1 MSEPTLDFDVDI
13 ARRKL
18 AEAQAE
24 RDEEQAVTD
33 ALRWHA
39 DGHDRRVTDLNFYIN
54 QLHALIARKEA
65 AESLRPPP
73 PVAPEGE
80 NETTPP
86 SPESEQ

>member
-1 MSEPTLDFDVDI
+1 MSEPTLDFDLPI

-18 AEAQAE
+18 AEAQNE
-24 RDEEQAVTD
+24 RDQQQAIVD
-33 ALRWHA
+33 AMRWHA
-39 DGHDRRVTDLNFYIN
+39 DEYDRSVNRMNIYIN

-65 AESLRPPP
+65 AESLRPAP

>member
-1 MSEPTLDFDVDI
+1 MSEPTLDFDLPI

-18 AEAQAE
+18 AEAQNE
-24 RDEEQAVTD
+24 RDQQQAIVD
-33 ALRWHA
+33 AMRWHA
-39 DGHDRRVTDLNFYIN
+39 DEYDRSVNRMNIYIN